1 MIERSETSRAS
12 PPDARSGLGEG
23 NLATRLA
30 AMMLRWGHPRSPLRR
45 TVIFAAVTAAWLVL
59 GVIGWAQWRETPLG
73 ADTPGDF
80 LYLSLWMLTA
90 QGDVAGQTL
99 PLTLDIARWFG
110 AAIPLLGVLFLA
122 ARQIGD
128 AIAESLIQLWGSR
141 HLVIV
146 GQGVSAVAAAEAAR
160 QEGAAVVMIDADVT
174 EPQAEDLNQH
184 GVLVIRDDLR
194 TAARKSALG
203 RARRVVVVG
212 DEPTTALSLARRSAE
227 AMDPEADLHVQVE
240 DPDSLEMKR
249 QSAAAHAGPGPAP
262 RPFSLAEA
270 AARRA
275 HEELKLWDR
284 DGGLHVAVLGDG
296 AFSEAMAR
304 QALSLGWRVGRPPP
318 RVTLWDPDGTL
329 QDRWSR
335 TAPGALGDLSA
346 VYDSAPFR
354 IDFSRAA
361 SVGAFLEETRDATA
375 WVVECDVG
383 RACAAALLASRM
395 RPGPVVVVSGE
406 QEFEAMLP
414 GVEMAVRGFS
424 AGLEAAILPY
434 TDRMA
439 QQLHKAYEAR
449 GQEGYIEIGSEA
461 SGVRWSILPESMW
474 AANRAAAGHIAVK
487 LADADAVG
495 ADPREDRD
503 LLDRMGEIEHE
514 RWCAERLLNGWRPGS
529 PRDNARKLHPDL
541 KGWSALDEPGR
552 DKDRDGVIDAFRVAR
567 PRKRS

>member
-240 DPDSLEMKR
+240 NPDILEMMR
-249 QSAAAHAGPGPAP
+249 QSAA
-262 RPFSLAEA
+262 S
-270 AARRA
+270 AREKGR
-275 HEELKLWDR
+275 
-284 DGGLHVAVLGDG
+284 G
-296 AFSEAMAR
+296 A
-304 QALSLGWRVGRPPP
+304 
-318 RVTLWDPDGTL
+318 
-329 QDRWSR
+329 R
-335 TAPGALGDLSA
+335 T
-346 VYDSAPFR
+346 
-354 IDFSRAA
+354 
-361 SVGAFLEETRDATA
+361 
-375 WVVECDVG
+375 
-383 RACAAALLASRM
+383 
-395 RPGPVVVVSGE
+395 
-406 QEFEAMLP
+406 
-414 GVEMAVRGFS
+414 
-424 AGLEAAILPY
+424 
-434 TDRMA
+434 
-439 QQLHKAYEAR
+439 
-449 GQEGYIEIGSEA
+449 
-461 SGVRWSILPESMW
+461 
-474 AANRAAAGHIAVK
+474 
-487 LADADAVG
+487 
-495 ADPREDRD
+495 
-503 LLDRMGEIEHE
+503 
-514 RWCAERLLNGWRPGS
+514 
-529 PRDNARKLHPDL
+529 
-541 KGWSALDEPGR
+541 
-552 DKDRDGVIDAFRVAR
+552 
-567 PRKRS
+567 RS